1 MIRWRIV
8 IVGWIGIWMGFI
20 HVGFSQVRTTEIDS
34 TYWQL
39 SLPELQNHKA
49 YYMLELQALQ
59 EEKRNLI
66 QRGIEDGERLLEMKP
81 NIQVVDKI
89 LIRLADLYY
98 YQEKDEYIS
107 QMELFDRLLEQEL
120 IEDLP
125 EEPRLEYER
134 SMQLYQRIIDEFPN
148 SELVDDAVYNKGFL
162 FEEMG
167 ENQKSNQIYQH
178 LIRAYPESRYVPEA
192 HMRLGEYSFNPPVN
206 DIHGAIGFYEK
217 VLQYRDNPRY
227 DEALYK
233 LGWSYYRLSEYP
245 VAISYFTTLVE
256 GSHAIEQIDELAL
269 SVRADLREEAVEYIA
284 ISFIDFGGPFKLR
297 KYLQGIGEPAWGWD
311 ALKKL
316 GDIYMQ
322 EKEEYVDAIAAYQT
336 LLAYAPNAP
345 EAPLIQR
352 KIVDCYHVLNDETQ
366 AFNFRQELFLTYKTD
381 GNWWNEMTDDTA
393 KLLAYKLA
401 EQALRENINS
411 LIKRAEELSSDALYQ
426 EAVDQGKMYLETF
439 PEELHAYMIRW
450 NMALILDTKLNSYKE
465 ALQEYL
471 TICMVYH
478 NKEYETFARE
488 KGLSSLK
495 DAAEN
500 AIVVADSV
508 VQRDWRS
515 ANDDQSAQQGNG
527 AEEPQPLTAA
537 ESWLAMAYDNYI
549 KL

>member
-20 HVGFSQVRTTEIDS
+20 HAGFSQVRTTEIDS

-81 NIQVVDKI
+81 NIQVVDEI

-167 ENQKSNQIYQH
+167 ENQKANRIYQH

-233 LGWSYYRLSEYP
+233 
-245 VAISYFTTLVE
+245 
-256 GSHAIEQIDELAL
+256 
-269 SVRADLREEAVEYIA
+269 
-284 ISFIDFGGPFKLR
+284 
-297 KYLQGIGEPAWGWD
+297 
-311 ALKKL
+311 
-316 GDIYMQ
+316 
-322 EKEEYVDAIAAYQT
+322 
-336 LLAYAPNAP
+336 
-345 EAPLIQR
+345 
-352 KIVDCYHVLNDETQ
+352 
-366 AFNFRQELFLTYKTD
+366 
-381 GNWWNEMTDDTA
+381 
-393 KLLAYKLA
+393 
-401 EQALRENINS
+401 
-411 LIKRAEELSSDALYQ
+411 
-426 EAVDQGKMYLETF
+426 
-439 PEELHAYMIRW
+439 
-450 NMALILDTKLNSYKE
+450 
-465 ALQEYL
+465 
-471 TICMVYH
+471 
-478 NKEYETFARE
+478 
-488 KGLSSLK
+488 
-495 DAAEN
+495 
-500 AIVVADSV
+500 
-508 VQRDWRS
+508 
-515 ANDDQSAQQGNG
+515 
-527 AEEPQPLTAA
+527 
-537 ESWLAMAYDNYI
+537 
-549 KL
+549 